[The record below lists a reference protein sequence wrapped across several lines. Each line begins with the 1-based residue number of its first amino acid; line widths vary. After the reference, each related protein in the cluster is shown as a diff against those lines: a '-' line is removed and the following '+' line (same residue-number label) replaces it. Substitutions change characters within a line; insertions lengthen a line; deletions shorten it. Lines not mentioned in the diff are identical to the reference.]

1 MANIEILS
9 HSATYSDF
17 FKDCVP
23 LTIDHLLARLEK
35 LQPADVSRDIHID
48 GEVQPFNTW
57 PREALALLYRVHQLG
72 RLGTHIL
79 AVRGNSSPERTVHY
93 FVDSFVLEAVTAL
106 QCSLM
111 NELRPLIPVAI
122 EQK

>member
-1 MANIEILS
+1 M
-9 HSATYSDF
+9 
-17 FKDCVP
+17 P

-79 AVRGNSSPERTVHY
+79 AAKKSYLIDCSFRGNNSPERTVHY